1 MTRQLAEFPAPGA
14 RPPRKVPPALQD
26 PLRAA
31 TLLGVAL
38 LIVGSLLPWIHA
50 FRPGRGWFDIS
61 GFEQAGDG
69 GIVLELAILAGALV
83 WSNRAWNSRMA
94 LVVTAPALLAITC
107 LAILRVSYDMSLT
120 FLRLLANAG
129 GQGTFQVGFWLTILG
144 GVVTAVAGVIGIWR
158 ARGRLRFSLG
168 GAGRIVAGAVGALV
182 GGGGGFIVGS
192 QVADLLTQGST
203 VGASAIL
210 ITLAFA
216 LMFVGAWLGGTIA
229 LAGLRA
235 LQRP

>member
-1 MTRQLAEFPAPGA
+1 MTRQLAEFPAPGT
-14 RPPRKVPPALQD
+14 RSPRRMPPALKD
-26 PLRAA
+26 PLRIA

-38 LIVGSLLPWIHA
+38 LILGALLPWIRA
-50 FRPGRGWFDIS
+50 FRPGTGWFDVS

-94 LVVTAPALLAITC
+94 LVVAAPTVLAVTC
-107 LAILRVSYDMSLT
+107 LAIMRVSYETSLT

-129 GQGTFQVGFWLTILG
+129 GQGTLQVGFWLTILG
-144 GVVTAVAGVIGIWR
+144 GIVTAVAGAIAIWR
-158 ARGRLRFSLG
+158 ARGRLHFSLG
-168 GAGRIVAGAVGALV
+168 GAGRIIAGAVGALV
-182 GGGGGFIVGS
+182 GGAGGFIVGS
-192 QVADLLTQGST
+192 QIAGLLTQGSV

-216 LMFVGAWLGGTIA
+216 LMFVGGWLGGTVA
-229 LAGLRA
+229 VAGLRA
-235 LQRP
+235 IQRS

>member
-1 MTRQLAEFPAPGA
+1 MSHRLAEFPDPGT
-14 RPPRKVPPALQD
+14 RPPRRMPPALRD
-26 PLRAA
+26 PLRVA
-31 TLLGVAL
+31 TLVGVAM

-50 FRPGRGWFDIS
+50 FRPGTGWFDIS

-69 GIVLELAILAGALV
+69 GIVLELAIVAGVLV

-94 LVVTAPALLAITC
+94 LVVAAPTLLGITC
-107 LAILRVSYDMSLT
+107 LAIMRVSYEMSLT
-120 FLRLLANAG
+120 FLRLLGNAG

-144 GVVTAVAGVIGIWR
+144 GIVTVAAGGIGIWQ

-168 GAGRIVAGAVGALV
+168 GAGRIVAGAIGAVV

-192 QVADLLTQGST
+192 QVADLLTGGST
-203 VGASAIL
+203 VGASAVL

-216 LMFVGAWLGGTIA
+216 LMFVGAWLGAVVAVGALRTI
-229 LAGLRA
+229 
-235 LQRP
+235 QRS

>member
-1 MTRQLAEFPAPGA
+1 MTRQLAEFPAPGT
-14 RPPRKVPPALQD
+14 RPPRKMPPALQD
-26 PLRAA
+26 PLRTA
-31 TLLGVAL
+31 TLVGVAM
-38 LIVGSLLPWIHA
+38 LIIGSLLPWIHA
-50 FRPGRGWFDIS
+50 FRPGTGWFDVS

-94 LVVTAPALLAITC
+94 LVVEAPALLAVTC
-107 LAILRVSYDMSLT
+107 LAIMRVSYEMGQT

-129 GQGTFQVGFWLTILG
+129 GQGTYQIGFWLTILG
-144 GVVTAVAGVIGIWR
+144 GIVTAVAGAIAIWR

-168 GAGRIVAGAVGALV
+168 GAGRIIAGAVGALV
-182 GGGGGFIVGS
+182 GGAGGFIVGS
-192 QVADLLTQGST
+192 QIAGLLTQDSV

>member
-1 MTRQLAEFPAPGA
+1 MTRQLAEFPAPGT
-14 RPPRKVPPALQD
+14 RPPRKMPPALRD
-26 PLRAA
+26 PLRTA
-31 TLLGVAL
+31 TLVGVAML
-38 LIVGSLLPWIHA
+38 VVGALLPWIHA
-50 FRPGRGWFDIS
+50 FRPGTGWFDVS

-94 LVVTAPALLAITC
+94 LVVAAPTVLAVTC
-107 LAILRVSYDMSLT
+107 LAIMRVSYEMGQT

-129 GQGTFQVGFWLTILG
+129 GQGTYQIGFWLTILG
-144 GVVTAVAGVIGIWR
+144 RIVTAVAGAIAIWR
-158 ARGRLRFSLG
+158 ARGRLHFSLG
-168 GAGRIVAGAVGALV
+168 GAGRIIAGAVGAVV
-182 GGGGGFIVGS
+182 GGAGGFIVGS
-192 QVADLLTQGST
+192 QIAGLLTQDSV